1 MRDEEIARVC
11 HEANSAYCALIGDPC
26 LAPWSLL
33 DYDTQQS
40 IIKGVNFTLSQAAT
54 PESQHEAWRQTRI
67 GQGWQLGPVLDRE
80 QKIHPNLIPYRELPA
95 AQQVK
100 DRLFMAIV
108 HALK

>member
-1 MRDEEIARVC
+1 MLDSRIAAIC
-11 HEANSAYCALIGDPC
+11 HAANSAYCYAIGDPG
-26 LAPWSLL
+26 LPPWELL

-40 IIKGVNFTLSQAAT
+40 LIRGVQFTLENAAT

-67 GQGWQLGPVLDRE
+67 GQGWQFGPVLDRAA
-80 QKIHPNLIPYRELPA
+80 KIHPNLVPYRELPA